1 MQINAMEKTSD
12 QDFRDRPNNI
22 DASGQRKWIN
32 AKQPKGKWYRR
43 RNFVGYALI
52 LFLIVSPLLKINGH
66 PFMLLDI
73 LNRKF
78 YLFGQMV
85 FAEDTYIL
93 ALVMAVTVVSIVLF
107 TVVFGRLW
115 CGWACPQ
122 TLFLEMV
129 YRKIEFLFDGNG
141 RKGDKRREVPVHSR
155 WRYFAKHAVYIV
167 TSVFFTNVFLM
178 WFIGPEQLWK
188 IISEPIGD
196 HLLGFL
202 VMIALSGFYYWVYAY
217 FREQICTLFCPYGR
231 MQGVLLDN
239 NSISVIYD
247 YKRGEP
253 RNPKVT
259 EGGDCINCRQCI
271 SVCPTGIDIR
281 NGSQLEC
288 IHCTACIDECNM
300 VMKKIGKP
308 YNLIRYDSFQGI
320 ESGKRSFVNVRSMA
334 YTFVLIVL
342 MIILALT
349 VGKRATIDVT
359 LWRAQG
365 TLYQQLDSET
375 YSNIYQIMFLNKGD
389 ETLEL
394 TLRLLDL
401 PNGEISIAENKV
413 KLPPNGKL
421 KEAMI
426 IKLKKSTLSGKVTVC
441 KIGLFSGDQLKETIV
456 TNFLGP

>member
-1 MQINAMEKTSD
+1 MEKTSN

-22 DASGQRKWIN
+22 DASGQRRWIN
-32 AKQPKGKWYRR
+32 ARQPKGKWYQRR
-43 RNFVGYALI
+43 SIVGYALL
-52 LFLIVSPLLKINGH
+52 LFLVIAPFLKIQGH

-78 YLFGQMV
+78 FLFGQMV

-93 ALVMAVTVVSIVLF
+93 ALVMAVTVISIVLF
-107 TVVFGRLW
+107 TVVFGRVW

-122 TLFLEMV
+122 TLFLELV

-141 RKGDKRREVPVHSR
+141 RKFRKIQDTARTSR
-155 WRYFAKHAVYIV
+155 FRLLTKHAVFILI
-167 TSVFFTNVFLM
+167 SIFFTNVFLM
-178 WFIGPEQLWK
+178 WFIGPEQLQK
-188 IISEPIGD
+188 IIFEHIHD
-196 HLLGFL
+196 HLAGFIL
-202 VMIALSGFYYWVYAY
+202 MIGLSVFYYWIYAY
-217 FREQICTLFCPYGR
+217 FREQVCTLFCPYGR

-239 NSISVIYD
+239 NSITVIYD

-259 EGGDCINCRQCI
+259 EGGDCINCHRCI

-288 IHCTACIDECNM
+288 IHCAACIDECNL
-300 VMKKIGKP
+300 VMQKINRP

-320 ESGKRSFVNVRSMA
+320 ESGKRSLINARSIA
-334 YTFVLIVL
+334 YTAVLVGLIG
-342 MIILALT
+342 ILAFT
-349 VGKRATIDVT
+349 AGKRTTIDVT

-375 YSNIYQIMFLNKGD
+375 YSNIYQIMFLNKGS
-389 ETLEL
+389 EPHEL
-394 TLRLLDL
+394 TLRLLDF
-401 PNGEISIAENKV
+401 PSGEISIAGDRV
-413 KLPPNGKL
+413 VLPPNGKL
-421 KEAMI
+421 KEALI
-426 IKLKKSTLSGKVTVC
+426 IKMKKNTLTAKETEI
-441 KIGLFSGDQLKETIV
+441 KIGLFSGDLLKETIT

>member
-1 MQINAMEKTSD
+1 MDKLSD

-32 AKQPKGKWYRR
+32 AKQPKGKWYLR
-43 RNFVGYALI
+43 RNIVGYI
-52 LFLIVSPLLKINGH
+52 LLAFLIVAPFLKIKGH

-78 YLFGQMV
+78 YIFGQMV

-93 ALVMAVTVVSIVLF
+93 ALVMAVIVVSIVLF
-107 TVVFGRLW
+107 TVIFGRLW

-122 TLFLEMV
+122 TLFLELV

-141 RKGDKRREVPVHSR
+141 RKGNKRKDASERSG
-155 WRYFAKHAVYIV
+155 WRFFAKHALYILI
-167 TSVFFTNVFLM
+167 SIFFTNVFLM

-188 IISEPIGD
+188 IISEPISD
-196 HLLGFL
+196 HLAGFG

-239 NSISVIYD
+239 NSISVMYD

-253 RNPKVT
+253 RNPKVA
-259 EGGDCINCRQCI
+259 EGGDCINCLQCI

-288 IHCTACIDECNM
+288 IHCTACIDECNI

-308 YNLIRYDSFQGI
+308 YNLIRYDSYQGI
-320 ESGKRSFVNVRSMA
+320 ESGKRSLVNVRSIA
-334 YTFVLIVL
+334 YTCVLIVL
-342 MIILALT
+342 MVILAFT

-365 TLYQQLDSET
+365 TLYQQLDSVT
-375 YSNIYQIMFLNKGD
+375 YSNIYQIMFLNKGN
-389 ETLEL
+389 EPLEL
-394 TLRLLDL
+394 TLRLLDS
-401 PNGEISIAENKV
+401 PTGEISIAGDKV
-413 KLPPNGKL
+413 ILAPNGKL
-421 KEAMI
+421 KEALI
-426 IKLKKSTLSGKVTVC
+426 IKMKKSALKGKVTEC
-441 KIGLFSGDQLKETIV
+441 KIGLFSGDQLKESVT

>member
-1 MQINAMEKTSD
+1 MEKNSD

-22 DASGQRKWIN
+22 DASGQRKWIS
-32 AKQPKGKWYRR
+32 AKQPKGKWYLR
-43 RNFVGYALI
+43 RNIVGYFLLA
-52 LFLIVSPLLKINGH
+52 FLIVAPFLKIKGH

-78 YLFGQMV
+78 YIFGQMV

-107 TVVFGRLW
+107 TVIFGRLW

-122 TLFLEMV
+122 TLFLELV

-141 RKGDKRREVPVHSR
+141 RKGNRSKGATSGSG
-155 WRYFAKHAVYIV
+155 WRFIAKHAIFVII
-167 TSVFFTNVFLM
+167 SVFFTNVFLM

-196 HLLGFL
+196 HLVGFL
-202 VMIALSGFYYWVYAY
+202 VMILLSGFYYWVYAY

-253 RNPKVT
+253 RNSKVT
-259 EGGDCINCRQCI
+259 EGGDCINCLQCI

-288 IHCTACIDECNM
+288 IHCTACIDECNI

-320 ESGKRSFVNVRSMA
+320 ESSKRSFVNVRSMA
-334 YTFVLIVL
+334 YTFVLLVL
-342 MIILALT
+342 MVILALT
-349 VGKRATIDVT
+349 VGRRATIDVT

-365 TLYQQLDSET
+365 TLYQQLDSVT
-375 YSNIYQIMFLNKGD
+375 YSNIYQIMFLNKGN
-389 ETLEL
+389 EPLEL
-394 TLRLLDL
+394 TLRLLDSQE
-401 PNGEISIAENKV
+401 GEISIAGDKIN
-413 KLPPNGKL
+413 LPPNGKL
-421 KEAMI
+421 KEALI
-426 IKLKKSTLSGKVTVC
+426 IKMKKSALKGKVTEF
-441 KIGLFSGDQLKETIV
+441 KIGLFSGDQLKERVT

>member
-1 MQINAMEKTSD
+1 MEKTSD

-32 AKQPKGKWYRR
+32 ARQPKGKWYQRR
-43 RNFVGYALI
+43 SIVGYTL
-52 LFLIVSPLLKINGH
+52 LTFLVVAPFLKIQGH

-78 YLFGQMV
+78 FLFGQTV

-93 ALVMAVTVVSIVLF
+93 ALVMAVTVVFIVLF
-107 TVVFGRLW
+107 TVVFGRIW

-122 TLFLEMV
+122 TLFLELV
-129 YRKIEFLFDGNG
+129 YRKIEFLFDGDG
-141 RKGDKRREVPVHSR
+141 RKFRKIQDTARTSR
-155 WRYFAKHAVYIV
+155 FRLLTKHTVFILI
-167 TSVFFTNVFLM
+167 SIFFTNVFLM
-178 WFIGPEQLWK
+178 WFIGPEQLQK
-188 IISEPIGD
+188 IIFAHIHD
-196 HLLGFL
+196 HLAGFIL
-202 VMIALSGFYYWVYAY
+202 MIGLSVFYYWIYAY

-239 NSISVIYD
+239 NSIAVIYD

-259 EGGDCINCRQCI
+259 ERGDCINCHRCI

-288 IHCTACIDECNM
+288 IHCAACIDECNL
-300 VMKKIGKP
+300 VMKKINKP
-308 YNLIRYDSFQGI
+308 YNLIRYDSFQGV
-320 ESGKRSFVNVRSMA
+320 ESGKRSLLNARSIA
-334 YTFVLIVL
+334 YTAVLVVL
-342 MIILALT
+342 MGLLAFA
-349 VGKRATIDVT
+349 VGRRTTIDVT

-375 YSNIYQIMFLNKGD
+375 YSNIYQIMFLNKGY
-389 ETLEL
+389 EPLEL
-394 TLRLLDL
+394 TLRLLDF
-401 PNGEISIAENKV
+401 PSGEISIADDKV
-413 KLPPNGKL
+413 VLPPNGKL
-421 KEAMI
+421 KEALIVKM
-426 IKLKKSTLSGKVTVC
+426 KKNALTGKETEF
-441 KIGLFSGDQLKETIV
+441 KIGLFGGDQLKETIT

>member
-1 MQINAMEKTSD
+1 MENISD

-32 AKQPKGKWYRR
+32 AKQPKGKWYLR
-43 RNFVGYALI
+43 RNIVGYL
-52 LFLIVSPLLKINGH
+52 LLTFLVVAPFLKIGGH

-107 TVVFGRLW
+107 TVIFGRLW

-122 TLFLEMV
+122 TLFLELV

-141 RKGDKRREVPVHSR
+141 RKGNKRKDATERSG
-155 WRYFAKHAVYIV
+155 WRFLAKHALFVII
-167 TSVFFTNVFLM
+167 SIFFTNVFLM

-188 IISEPIGD
+188 IISEPISE
-196 HLLGFL
+196 HLAGFM
-202 VMIALSGFYYWVYAY
+202 VMIALSGFYYWVYGY

-259 EGGDCINCRQCI
+259 EGGDCINCLQCI

-288 IHCTACIDECNM
+288 IHCTACIDECNI

-308 YNLIRYDSFQGI
+308 YNLIRYDSYQGI
-320 ESGKRSFVNVRSMA
+320 ESGKRSLVNVRSIA
-334 YTFVLIVL
+334 YTCVLIVL
-342 MIILALT
+342 MVILAFT

-365 TLYQQLDSET
+365 TLYQQLDSVT
-375 YSNIYQIMFLNKGD
+375 YSNIYQIMFLNKGN
-389 ETLEL
+389 EPLEL
-394 TLRLLDL
+394 TLRLLDS
-401 PNGEISIAENKV
+401 PTGEISIAGDKV
-413 KLPPNGKL
+413 ILAPNGKL
-421 KEAMI
+421 KEALI
-426 IKLKKSTLSGKVTVC
+426 IKMKKSALKGKVTEC
-441 KIGLFSGDQLKETIV
+441 KIGLYSGDQLKESVT

>member
-1 MQINAMEKTSD
+1 MDTISD

-22 DASGQRKWIN
+22 DSSGQRKRIN
-32 AKQPKGKWYRR
+32 AKQPKGKWYQR
-43 RNFVGYALI
+43 RNIVGYLLI
-52 LFLIVSPLLKINGH
+52 LFLIVAPFLKIHGH
-66 PFMLLDI
+66 PFMMLDI

-78 YLFGQMV
+78 YLFGLMV

-93 ALVMAVTVVSIVLF
+93 ALVMAVAVVSIVLF

-122 TLFLEMV
+122 TLFLELV

-141 RKGDKRREVPVHSR
+141 RKGKKKMENANPSLVRTL
-155 WRYFAKHAVYIV
+155 AKHTVYFLVSI
-167 TSVFFTNVFLM
+167 FFTNVFLL
-178 WFIGPEQLWK
+178 WFIGPEQLLK
-188 IISEPIGD
+188 IITEPVSD

-202 VMIALSGFYYWVYAY
+202 IMMALSVFYYWVYSY

-253 RNPKVT
+253 RNPKVS
-259 EGGDCINCRQCI
+259 EGGDCINCLQCI

-288 IHCTACIDECNM
+288 IHCAACIDECNL
-300 VMKKIGKP
+300 VMKKISKP
-308 YNLIRYDSFQGI
+308 YNLIRYDSVQGVEI
-320 ESGKRSFVNVRSMA
+320 GKRSLLNTRSVA
-334 YTFVLIVL
+334 YTAVLVL
-342 MIILALT
+342 LMVILAFT
-349 VGKRATIDVT
+349 VGRRTTIDVT

-375 YSNIYQIMFLNKGD
+375 YSNIYQIMFLNKGN
-389 ETLEL
+389 EPLEL
-394 TLRLLDL
+394 TLRLLDF
-401 PNGEISIAENKV
+401 PNGELSIADNKV
-413 KLPPNGKL
+413 VLPPNSKM

-426 IKLKKSTLSGKVTVC
+426 IKLKKGDLTGRETVC
-441 KIGLFSGDQLKETIV
+441 KIGLFSGDQLKETV
-456 TNFLGP
+456 TTNFLGP